1 MLAVFG
7 SPMKETP
14 YPIVGSWHQ
23 AIKGLQQ
30 SRPSAML
37 GGVMAMTVIW
47 LVAGLYQGLSTP
59 ALVRSGIPIPIL
71 AVVAAVFW
79 GMARSRSGPKRH
91 QLALARINALVS
103 MMYPVLFLLTISGYF
118 LIIALGTV
126 NTSGGLPGAYPTLIV
141 ALYVLSA
148 IAAILWSPRSLP
160 RSKADDQRAF
170 ARGARWLPWLIGM
183 QGSLVGIGVFLGV
196 FAAQSRNNW
205 GIVALGGIATLG
217 ALLGV
222 TFSILLFY
230 RFVFLALQ
238 PIPLEVQEEF
248 GLKA

>member
-1 MLAVFG
+1 
-7 SPMKETP
+7 MKETP
-14 YPIVGSWHQ
+14 YTIVGSWHQ

-47 LVAGLYQGLSTP
+47 LVAGLYQGFSTS

-71 AVVAAVFW
+71 AVVVAVFW
-79 GMARSRSGPKRH
+79 GIAKSRSGPMRH
-91 QLALARINALVS
+91 QLALAKINALVS

-118 LIIALGTV
+118 LIIALGTT
-126 NTSGGLPGAYPTLIV
+126 NTSGGLPGAYPRVIV

-160 RSKADDQRAF
+160 RSKADDEMAF
-170 ARGARWLPWLIGM
+170 ARSAKWLPWLIGM
-183 QGSLVGIGVFLGV
+183 QGTLVGIGVFLGV
-196 FAAQSRNNW
+196 FVARSQSNW
-205 GIVALGGIATLG
+205 GVLALGGLATLG
-217 ALLGV
+217 ALLCV
-222 TFSILLFY
+222 TFSILLLY

-238 PIPLEVQEEF
+238 PVPLEVQEEF
-248 GLKA
+248 GLKD